1 MRDSKSLLG
10 PRIMAGSARGI
21 ELLVP
26 ESARPITGRI
36 KQSVFD
42 SLAELVTDASV
53 LDLFA
58 GAGNMGIEALSRG
71 ASNCVFVDS
80 SSEATEIIQK
90 NLLKTR
96 LMEKGRV
103 LRKFGDKYLK
113 EARETYD
120 IIFLDPPFDTAHE
133 FPIHL
138 LLKVMNSKSIVVWR
152 KPKEQSIEHL
162 PKSLE
167 VVYKDKFGSSDILYL
182 AAPSL
187 QNSRD

>member
-1 MRDSKSLLG
+1 MKKMIG
-10 PRIMAGSARGI
+10 PKIIAGSAKGI

-71 ASNCVFVDS
+71 ASTCVFVDS

-90 NLLKTR
+90 NLIKGR
-96 LMEKGRV
+96 LVEKGRV
-103 LRKFGDKYLK
+103 LRKFADKYLK
-113 EARETYD
+113 EARESYD
-120 IIFLDPPFDTAHE
+120 IIFLDPPFDTANE

-167 VVYKDKFGSSDILYL
+167 VVYKDRFGSSDILYL
-182 AAPSL
+182 AAL
-187 QNSRD
+187 NIAKKHD